1 MLKAWRS
8 RIMIFLAVLAASL
21 LGNAVRDAFDP
32 RLR

>member
-1 MLKAWRS
+1 VFPGV
-8 RIMIFLAVLAASL
+8 MIFLVVLAASL

>member
-1 MLKAWRS
+1 VLFPGL
-8 RIMIFLAVLAASL
+8 MIVLVVLAASL